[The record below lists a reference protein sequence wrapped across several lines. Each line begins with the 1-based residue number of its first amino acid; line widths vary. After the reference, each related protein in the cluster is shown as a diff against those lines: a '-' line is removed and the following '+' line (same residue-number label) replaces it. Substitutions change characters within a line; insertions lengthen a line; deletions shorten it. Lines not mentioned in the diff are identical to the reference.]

1 MKKKFAFAF
10 LVLAPVVLASCG
22 NTSGSSSAGSSVAGS
37 SVAGSSTA
45 VSSSI
50 ARNGAFTVCIASAP
64 ATIDPG
70 LNSSVDGGTYDSHL
84 FEGLYRW
91 SYTGAYPNGA
101 IELVPGLA
109 AAAPVEV
116 DNVDGTVTLTYTL
129 RDGLKWSDGT
139 SLTANDFVRTWKRN
153 VNSTTASDYAYLFE
167 AVKGGATAETEPD
180 GASLAVSA
188 PNDTTFVVT
197 LATKITYW
205 NELTAFPTFSP
216 VPTSADAAGTWVA
229 PTNAANIVTN
239 GPMKIKAYD
248 ATKIELV
255 PNPNYYDPSIVKAT
269 DITFAFSDD
278 ESAMLTSYE
287 AGSYSFIDDFPT
299 EDISTLQTTIPN
311 EFFDVGQLGT
321 YYTVW
326 NVNSPA
332 FDAKLDTEAKRVDF
346 RHALAL
352 LINRQYI
359 VDAVSQGGQ
368 IPADGFVSKG
378 LTEADGATDWTA
390 KNGPSGDGSGWYK
403 TDSASF
409 TANVAQAISL
419 LEGVG
424 FTYDAASHQ
433 FTDIPAFEYIY
444 NTSAGHMAIAEA
456 IQGMYA
462 QYGITMNLANSDW
475 ATFLDTR
482 KAGDFTYARDGWL
495 CDYNDPI
502 SELDMWTS
510 QSGNNDAQFGK
521 DRDASLAVYS
531 SDLNADGTIS
541 DNEKNLTWAQA
552 YDALIDTIKSTADN
566 VQRFKLMHAAEATL
580 MSTWALCPIYYY
592 TDLFLKKESMEGYF
606 TTPLGLKFFYGA
618 TLAA

>member
-10 LVLAPVVLASCG
+10 LILAPIVLASCG
-22 NTSGSSSAGSSVAGS
+22 NTSSSSAV
-37 SVAGSSTA
+37 
-45 VSSSI
+45 

-64 ATIDPG
+64 TTIDPG

-91 SYTGAYPNGA
+91 SYTGTYPNGA

-109 AAAPVEV
+109 KAAPVEV
-116 DNVDGTVTLTYTL
+116 DNADGTVTFTYTL

-139 SLTANDFVRTWKRN
+139 SLTAGDFVRTWKRN
-153 VNSTTASDYAYLFE
+153 VNSTTASSYAYLFE

-188 PNDTTFVVT
+188 TNDTTLVVT
-197 LATKITYW
+197 LATPITYW

-216 VPTSADAAGTWVA
+216 VPASADAAGTWVA
-229 PTNAANIVTN
+229 PTNAANIVTD

-248 ATKIELV
+248 STKLELV
-255 PNPNYYDPSIVKAT
+255 PNPNYYDPSLVKAT
-269 DITFAFSDD
+269 DITFAFSADQT
-278 ESAMLTSYE
+278 AMLISYLQ
-287 AGSYSFIDDFPT
+287 GSYSFIDDFPT
-299 EDISTLQTTIPN
+299 QEISTLQGSIPN
-311 EFFDVGQLGT
+311 EFFNVGQLGT

-326 NVNSPA
+326 NVNSPV
-332 FDAKLDTEAKRVDF
+332 FDAKLDTEAKREDF

-359 VDAVSQGGQ
+359 VDSVSKGGE

-378 LTEADGATDWTA
+378 LTEADNATDWTT
-390 KNGPSGDGSGWYK
+390 KNGPAGDGNGWYK

-409 TANVAQAISL
+409 SANVAQAISL

-424 FTYDAASHQ
+424 FTYDAASKK

-444 NTSAGHMAIAEA
+444 NTSASHQAIAEA

-462 QYGITMNLANSDW
+462 NYGITINLTNEEW
-475 ATFLDTR
+475 ATFIPNR
-482 KAGDFTYARDGWL
+482 QNGEFTYARDGWL

-502 SELDMWTS
+502 SELDMFTS
-510 QSGNNDAQFGK
+510 QSGNNDPQLGK
-521 DRDASLAVYS
+521 GRDADLAVYS
-531 SDLNADGTIS
+531 SDLNADGVIS
-541 DNEKNLTWAQA
+541 DSEKNLTWAQA
-552 YDALIDTIKSTADN
+552 YDALIHTIKSTADN
-566 VQRFKLMHAAEATL
+566 VTRFKLMHAAETTL
-580 MSTWALCPIYYY
+580 MSTWAACPIYYY
-592 TDLFLKKESMEGYF
+592 TDLFLKKESMDGYF
-606 TTPLGLKFFYGA
+606 TTPLGIKFFYGA
-618 TLAA
+618 TVAA